1 MPDEKDDGFDLG
13 DLIDKAGDLIGDH
26 KKEVKDGIG
35 EAADFIGDK
44 LGADKKTMKTVKETA
59 TGLVDEVAP
68 DDKTPA
74 KKKATKKPKPSS

>member
-1 MPDEKDDGFDLG
+1 MPDLDDLFDEA
-13 DLIDKAGDLIGDH
+13 KDLIGDH

-35 EAADFIGDK
+35 EAADFVGDK

-68 DDKTPA
+68 DDKKPA
-74 KKKATKKPKPSS
+74 KKAAKKTTKKPKSAS